1 MPPNRSAPRLEALY
15 SVAPY
20 DDPKATVLADFA
32 HLNALDNCRNAAGV
46 TARVE
51 LETSD
56 VKAGGRSLRLHAA
69 NAGDSP
75 PHRRSDRWAGRTSTP
90 ISACCPA
97 TPWACGSKATAAA
110 RC

>member
-1 MPPNRSAPRLEALY
+1 MPPNRSARLEALY

-32 HLNALDNCRNAAGV
+32 DLDALDNRRNAAGV

-51 LETSD
+51 LETTD

-75 PHRRSDRWAGRTSTP
+75 RGAWRRSAGRTSTP